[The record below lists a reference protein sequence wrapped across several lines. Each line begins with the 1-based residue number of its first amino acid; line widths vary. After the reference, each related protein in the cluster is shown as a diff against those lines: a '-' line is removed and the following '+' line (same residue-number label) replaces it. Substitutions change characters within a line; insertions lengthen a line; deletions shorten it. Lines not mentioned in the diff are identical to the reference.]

1 MTARSNKPKAIALAV
16 ILTAPLLYVIDIF
29 IINMAIPAIKKEL
42 NTSDAAIQLVIAGY
56 LLGSACFFIIAGRVG
71 DYVGRKKVFFWG
83 MLAFTLTSCICG
95 MAKNELALNMARFLQ
110 GISSAF
116 MVTQSIALI
125 QLLFAEPKE
134 RARAIGWYGITLS
147 IAAIIGQMIG
157 GYLADTHIVVAGWR
171 LAFFINVPV
180 GMLALCAIRRYL
192 PETPG
197 EPTGSDFDYS
207 GAIAITIGL
216 GALIY
221 SLTEGRE
228 QNWPHWSRVLLII
241 SVLVLLFFFHN
252 QKRKSRGNRTPLM
265 NTGLFALKEFNIG
278 LLAVLFHFMMHTAY
292 LLMSAV
298 YLQNGLH
305 ISALEC
311 GACFIPHALLFM
323 LSSAIAPRML
333 VRHGRNVLLAGLV
346 LILISF
352 IFQLFYFNSY
362 TSFGMATLLIGL
374 YGLGNGLVLPFLL
387 NVVLNGVPSQHAGVS
402 SGIFSTLQQ
411 TASALGISIIGG
423 VFYESVAQSPFDKYT
438 VGLHNGLK
446 AGIFCLVLVA
456 LMLGFLPKTFSK
468 QTEAIVSKY

>member
-1 MTARSNKPKAIALAV
+1 MTARSNKPMAIALAV

-95 MAKNELALNMARFLQ
+95 MAKNDLALNIARFLQ

-116 MVTQSIALI
+116 MVTQSTALI
-125 QLLFAEPKE
+125 QLLFADPKE

-147 IAAIIGQMIG
+147 IAAIIGQMMG
-157 GYLADTHIVVAGWR
+157 GYLADTRIIVEGWR

-180 GMLALCAIRRYL
+180 GLVALWAIRRYL
-192 PETPG
+192 PDMPG
-197 EPTGSDFDYS
+197 EPRNSGFDYY
-207 GAIAITIGL
+207 GAIAITFGL
-216 GALIY
+216 GTLIY
-221 SLTEGRE
+221 SLTQGRE
-228 QNWPHWSRVLLII
+228 QNWPLWSRALLLI
-241 SVLVLLFFFHN
+241 SVGVLLFFFHN
-252 QKRKSRGNRTPLM
+252 QKRKSRSNLATLM

-298 YLQNGLH
+298 YLQNGLR
-305 ISALEC
+305 ISALQC

-333 VRHGRNVLLAGLV
+333 VRHGRNVLLAGLA

-352 IFQLFYFNSY
+352 ILQLFYFNSN
-362 TSFGMATLLIGL
+362 TSFETATLLIGL

-387 NVVLNGVPSQHAGVS
+387 NVVLNGVPPQFAGVS

-423 VFYESVAQSPFDKYT
+423 VFYESVANSAFNKYT
-438 VGLHNGLK
+438 IGLHNGLK
-446 AGIFCLVLVA
+446 AGMLCLILVA
-456 LMLGFLPKTFSK
+456 LLLGFLPKTFSK
-468 QTEAIVSKY
+468 QTEAIVAE

>member
-1 MTARSNKPKAIALAV
+1 MTTRTCKPKAIALAV

-29 IINMAIPAIKKEL
+29 IINMAIPAIKKGL
-42 NTSDAAIQLVIAGY
+42 NASDAAIQLVIAGY

-95 MAKNELALNMARFLQ
+95 MATNVLALNIARFLQ
-110 GISSAF
+110 GVSSAF

-147 IAAIIGQMIG
+147 IAAIIGQMMG
-157 GYLADTHIVVAGWR
+157 GYLADTHIIVEGWR

-180 GMLALCAIRRYL
+180 GMLALWAIRRYL

-197 EPTGSDFDYS
+197 EPHNSGFDYY
-207 GAIAITIGL
+207 GAIAITLGL
-216 GALIY
+216 GTLIY
-221 SLTEGRE
+221 SLTQGRE
-228 QNWPHWSRVLLII
+228 QNWPLWSRALLLI

-252 QKRKSRGNRTPLM
+252 QKRKSRSNRATLM

-298 YLQNGLH
+298 YLQDGLR
-305 ISALEC
+305 ISALQC

-333 VRHGRNVLLAGLV
+333 VRHGRNVLLAGLA

-352 IFQLFYFNSY
+352 ILQLFYFNSN
-362 TSFGMATLLIGL
+362 TSFETATLLIGL

-387 NVVLNGVPSQHAGVS
+387 NVVLNGVPPQLAGVS

-423 VFYESVAQSPFDKYT
+423 VFYESVANSAFNKYT
-438 VGLHNGLK
+438 IGLHNGLK
-446 AGIFCLVLVA
+446 AGMLCLILVA
-456 LMLGFLPKTFSK
+456 LLLGFLPKTFSN
-468 QTEAIVSKY
+468 QPEAIVAE